1 MTVFV
6 VLESADTYL
15 LLHGPGPSSEESRE
29 GHSIAWWSKAVVG
42 GESKILHGG
51 VHGGDLVETLWSAK
65 SGQKLTGRP
74 ILPSMAT
81 CHSF

>member
-1 MTVFV
+1 M
-6 VLESADTYL
+6 VLVRAVKNAERDI
-15 LLHGPGPSSEESRE
+15 LLHGGARQLLL
-29 GHSIAWWSKAVVG
+29 G
-42 GESKILHGG
+42 GESQILHGG
-51 VHGGDLVETLWSAK
+51 VHGGDLVETLWPAK

>member
-6 VLESADTYL
+6 VLESADSYL
-15 LLHGPGPSSEESRE
+15 LLLGPGPSSEESRE
-29 GHSIAWWSKAVVG
+29 GHSIAWWSKAILG
-42 GESKILHGG
+42 GESQMLHGG
-51 VHGGDLVETLWSAK
+51 VHGGYLVESLRPAK